1 MWADA
6 GWRVALVYPEW
17 LGRQAACRAH
27 DRQQEMQ
34 QLAIPNPPS
43 LHATDLTAGCEP
55 QGAALPQQ
63 RRVHSAHA
71 PVPREAAG
79 KQRERHMLVSWK
91 KEGSEVGVGVLQ
103 SGRGEVGC
111 SITRT
116 SPRLQPRGDQG
127 RESWQQQCT
136 WSVVVERVFMRMYCE
151 V

>member
-1 MWADA
+1 
-6 GWRVALVYPEW
+6 
-17 LGRQAACRAH
+17 
-27 DRQQEMQ
+27 
-34 QLAIPNPPS
+34 
-43 LHATDLTAGCEP
+43 
-55 QGAALPQQ
+55 
-63 RRVHSAHA
+63 
-71 PVPREAAG
+71 
-79 KQRERHMLVSWK
+79 MLVSWK

-111 SITRT
+111 SIMRT